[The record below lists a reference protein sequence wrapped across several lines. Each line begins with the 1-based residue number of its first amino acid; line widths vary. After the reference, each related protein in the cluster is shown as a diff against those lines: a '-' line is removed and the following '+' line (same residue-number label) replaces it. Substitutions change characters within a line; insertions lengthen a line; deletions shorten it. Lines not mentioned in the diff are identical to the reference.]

1 MTSVLFAIFV
11 EAIDLSFLETS
22 ADTYATLLGPK
33 RLSTLRLNVAQTMNA
48 LGLLTGILLG
58 KYLVFQDSNLHTEME
73 KLRASDPEA
82 ARAFGTEQL
91 GHTLQ
96 PYMVVMAIMLLFI
109 VLFAV
114 VEFPKCR
121 PQT

>member
-58 KYLVFQDSNLHTEME
+58 KYLVFQDSKCDKYTPAQLKAMAE
-73 KLRASDPEA
+73 KNEA
-82 ARAFGTEQL
+82 
-91 GHTLQ
+91 
-96 PYMVVMAIMLLFI
+96 
-109 VLFAV
+109 
-114 VEFPKCR
+114 
-121 PQT
+121 